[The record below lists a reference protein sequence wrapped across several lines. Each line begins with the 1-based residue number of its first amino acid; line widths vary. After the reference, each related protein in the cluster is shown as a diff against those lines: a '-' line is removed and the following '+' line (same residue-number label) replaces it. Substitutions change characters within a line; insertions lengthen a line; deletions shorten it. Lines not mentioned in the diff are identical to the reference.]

1 MILLPVNPNTAR
13 RWKTYN
19 STFCMNKTGQSFEH
33 CIEDGAYTGKG
44 IFLNDTAVT
53 ATPVYMSDNV
63 GLFPHSIEIPSG
75 LILYSWKTS
84 LEIQLNSSLKYYI
97 IIMDAKLQLLTA
109 SPSTFPRSLLTLPN
123 YIGIVPFFLE
133 VKLIF
138 MALKMYCCQ
147 NHSDH
152 SP

>member
-19 STFCMNKTGQSFEH
+19 STLCMNETGQSFEQ
-33 CIEDGAYTGKG
+33 CIEDGAYAGKD
-44 IFLNDTAVT
+44 IFLNDTTVT
-53 ATPVYMSDNV
+53 ATPVYMSDNI
-63 GLFPHSIEIPSG
+63 GLFPHSIEIPLG

-109 SPSTFPRSLLTLPN
+109 SPSTFPRSLLTLKN
-123 YIGIVPFFLE
+123 NFGVVPFYLE
-133 VKLIF
+133 VILHFIPLEKYID
-138 MALKMYCCQ
+138 CD
-147 NHSDH
+147 N
-152 SP
+152 

>member
-19 STFCMNKTGQSFEH
+19 STSCMNKTGLSFEQ
-33 CIEDGAYTGKG
+33 CLEDGAYTDED
-44 IFLNDTAVT
+44 ILLNDSAVT

-63 GLFPHSIEIPSG
+63 GLFPHSIEIPLG

-84 LEIQLNSSLKYYI
+84 LEIQLNSSHKYYI

-109 SPSTFPRSLLTLPN
+109 SPSTFPRSLLTLRSN
-123 YIGIVPFFLE
+123 IGIVPFFLE
-133 VKLIF
+133 VNLLFI
-138 MALKMYCCQ
+138 ALKMYIVYCC
-147 NHSDH
+147 
-152 SP
+152 